1 MNEYELVSDYRHN
14 KVLREQFNELVKVTF
29 GIDFSVWYEKGYW
42 NETYIPYSFI
52 DNGKVIA
59 NASVYKMSV
68 VINDLSYDAIQ
79 IGTVMTDKLYRNKGL
94 AKRLMDHIIEEY
106 KGSCDFMYLFA
117 NESVLDFYPKLGF
130 VRIDESEYRLN
141 VNNSNTQRET
151 SACPRKLSVEDDLA
165 ILERFATNR
174 LIGHTLDVK
183 NNKELLMFYF
193 VLVFSEA
200 IYYIEELETIV
211 LMEQDEDILHVYD
224 LISLKEQEMELILSH
239 FCLDSTKSVVLH
251 FTPEK
256 QIVGMDVQV
265 VPADDDALF
274 VIGNAPFLNNRHVKF
289 PLTSHC

>member
-14 KVLREQFNELVKVTF
+14 KVLREQFNELAKVTF

-52 DNGKVIA
+52 DNGEVIA

-94 AKRLMDHIIEEY
+94 AKRLMNHIIEEY

-151 SACPRKLSVEDDLA
+151 STRPRKLSIDEDLA
-165 ILERFATNR
+165 ILEHFATNR
-174 LIGHTLDVK
+174 LTGHTLDVK

-200 IYYIEELETIV
+200 IYYLEELETIV
-211 LMEQDEDILHVYD
+211 LMEQDEEILYVYD
-224 LISLKEQEMELILSH
+224 LISLKEQDMELVLSH

-265 VPADDDALF
+265 VSADDDALF
-274 VIGNAPFLNNRHVKF
+274 VLGNAPFLNNRHVKI